1 VQWREVLAKLQHV
14 FQVLEMVEN
23 SDHDADELM
32 AVLQA
37 EVRIAYHNLP
47 PYPYLFDAPWICLDS
62 FLLLAITA
70 GNEMTQDTSVPS
82 TGTVAIVFGATPL
95 LRSTSLQVGIIIF
108 GHVSGRSKNIACVAP
123 KFF

>member
-1 VQWREVLAKLQHV
+1 
-14 FQVLEMVEN
+14 MVEN
-23 SDHDADELM
+23 SDHDELM

-82 TGTVAIVFGATPL
+82 TGTVAVAVAIVFGATSL
-95 LRSTSLQVGIIIF
+95 LRSTCLQVGIITVILDT
-108 GHVSGRSKNIACVAP
+108 SRADK
-123 KFF
+123 KT

>member
-1 VQWREVLAKLQHV
+1 
-14 FQVLEMVEN
+14 MVEN

-95 LRSTSLQVGIIIF
+95 LRYSVRRVCRWGLLFLDTSRADQ
-108 GHVSGRSKNIACVAP
+108 KT
-123 KFF
+123 